1 MSNLQSIVSRNLAQI
16 LDVDVDRIAL
26 DADLSAEYGLT
37 SLNLVLLVTSLCE
50 ETGTPVFNFTDK
62 DIANLRTPRDVV
74 TLFAAAAA
82 GRQEA

>member
-1 MSNLQSIVSRNLAQI
+1 MSNLESIVSRNLARL

-26 DADLSAEYGLT
+26 DAGLSDEYGLT
-37 SLNLVLLVTSLCE
+37 SLNLVVLVTSLCE
-50 ETGTPVFNFTDK
+50 ETGTPVFKFTDK

-74 TLFAAAAA
+74 TLFATA

>member
-1 MSNLQSIVSRNLAQI
+1 MSNLQSIVSRNLAQL

-26 DADLSAEYGLT
+26 DANLSDEYGLT
-37 SLNLVLLVTSLCE
+37 SLNLVLLVTALCE

-62 DIANLRTPRDVV
+62 DIANLKTPRDVV
-74 TLFAAAAA
+74 TLFAGA

>member
-1 MSNLQSIVSRNLAQI
+1 MSNLQSVVSRNLAQ
-16 LDVDVDRIAL
+16 LLDVDRIAL
-26 DADLSAEYGLT
+26 DADLSTEYGLT

-74 TLFAAAAA
+74 TLFAAA

>member
-1 MSNLQSIVSRNLAQI
+1 MSNLQSTVKRNLADL

-26 DADLSAEYGLT
+26 DANLSDEYGLT

-50 ETGTPVFNFTDK
+50 ETGIPVFNFTDK
-62 DIANLRTPRDVV
+62 DIANLKTPRDVV
-74 TLFAAAAA
+74 TMFATA

>member
-1 MSNLQSIVSRNLAQI
+1 MSNLQSIVSRNLAAI

-26 DADLSAEYGLT
+26 DANLSAEYGLT

-62 DIANLRTPRDVV
+62 DIANLKTPRDIV
-74 TLFAAAAA
+74 TLFATA

>member
-1 MSNLQSIVSRNLAQI
+1 MSNLQSIVSRNLAEL

-37 SLNLVLLVTSLCE
+37 SLNLVLLMTSLCE
-50 ETGTPVFNFTDK
+50 ETGTPLFKFTDK

-74 TLFAAAAA
+74 TLFAAA

>member
-1 MSNLQSIVSRNLAQI
+1 MSNLQSIVSRNLAQL

-26 DADLSAEYGLT
+26 DANLSAEYGLT

-62 DIANLRTPRDVV
+62 DIASLKTPRDVV
-74 TLFAAAAA
+74 TLFATA